1 MRRDQWLRV
10 VGTQKSLG
18 LGLQRCIVSFE
29 RKDFIRD
36 TISDLTDYI
45 TSMHKP
51 APPVTCTHHL
61 IIKSLVVLK
70 WLCSIYLADFLIPGK
85 NVLTPNSIG
94 LQAQHWT
101 GVVGCR
107 CFSFFAV

>member
-51 APPVTCTHHL
+51 APPLICTHHL
-61 IIKSLVVLK
+61 IIKSLVVFK
-70 WLCSIYLADFLIPGK
+70 MVVQYLPSGF
-85 NVLTPNSIG
+85 PNP
-94 LQAQHWT
+94 
-101 GVVGCR
+101 R
-107 CFSFFAV
+107 